1 MQGSPPSRPPGFYR
15 APVYVVTS
23 PSHVEGSHGA
33 VDNERMKLKAL
44 RLAQFRGF
52 REAQFDFCEGIWLI
66 HGPNGAGK
74 TSLLEAI
81 AYLSLPRSFRGVP
94 DAFLVHRGARGFT
107 LSGTVEH
114 HGVDHLKVQF
124 TLPWNG
130 EPRKTKRVWINDKR
144 ARSMKELFERFAV
157 LSFTPEDLAVLT
169 GEREHRR
176 RFMDRMMALLEPEY
190 YPQLIAYYRALK
202 QRNVLLR
209 QNRSDATEE
218 RVFREELLRRSEIIR
233 QIRKRLLAAWEG
245 HWHVRREMF
254 FPHLSI
260 QIRYEPAPPTPERDR
275 LTRTTTWGAHRD
287 HYAFLVEDR
296 EVGTFLSHSEL
307 KLLLLSMFL
316 AWVDLFR
323 ERGRIPVLVVDELL
337 NTLSEDRLPGVL
349 SAFEGLQCFLTHHQ
363 DLPGYTLKRLA
374 LQGAGVSG

>member
-1 MQGSPPSRPPGFYR
+1 
-15 APVYVVTS
+15 
-23 PSHVEGSHGA
+23 
-33 VDNERMKLKAL
+33 MKLKVL

-52 REAQFDFCEGIWLI
+52 REARFDFSDGIWLI

-94 DAFLVHRGARGFT
+94 DALLVHRGAQGFT
-107 LSGTVEH
+107 LSGTVENR
-114 HGVDHLKVQF
+114 GVQNLKIQF
-124 TLPWNG
+124 TLSRNG
-130 EPRKTKRVWINDKR
+130 ETRQAKRVWINDKR

-190 YPQLIAYYRALK
+190 YPYLTGYYRALK
-202 QRNVLLR
+202 QRNALLR
-209 QNRSDATEE
+209 QNRFDATEE
-218 RVFREELLRRSEIIR
+218 RVFREELLRRSEAIQQVR
-233 QIRKRLLAAWEG
+233 RRLLAAWEG
-245 HWHVRREMF
+245 HWHTRLKMF

-260 QIRYEPAPPTPERDR
+260 QMRYEPASPTPERDR
-275 LTRTTTWGAHRD
+275 FARTTTWGAHRD

-323 ERGRIPVLVVDELL
+323 ERGRVPVLVVDELL
-337 NTLSEDRLPGVL
+337 NTLSGDRLPGVL
-349 SAFEGLQCFLTHHQ
+349 SAFEGLQCFFTHHQ
-363 DLPGYTLKRLA
+363 DLPGFALKRLA
-374 LQGAGVSG
+374 LQGAGVAG